1 MFQQTVFYG
10 GTPKIMLISRE
21 NPKCEQLSK
30 TLGQLLAHED
40 YVSIENCRKKKLTQC
55 LEGLY
60 YFSFYFKIRF
70 IYLFIYATTC
80 HNELPIPDGKHRSG
94 TSVAMKCCTLY
105 VI

>member
-40 YVSIENCRKKKLTQC
+40 CASIENFRKKN
-55 LEGLY
+55 
-60 YFSFYFKIRF
+60 SR
-70 IYLFIYATTC
+70 
-80 HNELPIPDGKHRSG
+80 N
-94 TSVAMKCCTLY
+94 V
-105 VI
+105 